1 MLCVKKWAAILLFI
15 VYTFGATDAYQLL
28 KLPLL
33 VEHYCKHRQESPGL
47 SFSDFMRMHYTGK
60 LVIDDDFQQDLQLPF
75 KTQETECCIT
85 IATVIPAPIEIAEQP
100 AVQFVITHRVFND
113 AVPDFLSP
121 RSIFQ
126 PPRMA

>member
-1 MLCVKKWAAILLFI
+1 MKKWAAILLLM

-33 VEHYCKHRQESPGL
+33 VKHYNKHRRESAGI
-47 SFSDFMRMHYTGK
+47 SFADFMRMHYSGK

-75 KTQETECCIT
+75 KTHETECCLT
-85 IATVIPAPIEIAEQP
+85 IATVMPAPIEIGEQP
-100 AVQFVITHRVFND
+100 AVQFVVTHPVFND
-113 AVPDFLSP
+113 KVPGFLSP

-126 PPRMA
+126 PPRAA